1 MAGVRG
7 FAPFTRTVRSALTV
21 TASGLLAWSVAA
33 ASPTAL
39 AASGTS
45 SLTCFDTDV
54 SGSNLVASGGKPPS
68 DPGPVFVRQQVVEL
82 YGEVLADLGD
92 AADQQ
97 VGVVTFGTG
106 IGTVVGPVA
115 LSDQTAR
122 SRLDDALASALRP
135 SPTEAAWTDWVAGVS
150 GCEQM
155 FVRSGATR
163 GMIVML
169 TDGFPQGPA
178 GGPDRQLA
186 AISPMA
192 GKLRAEGISIQPVLY
207 GAGADRPGPA
217 RYSMTR
223 LAAMDQGHLVLAETP
238 LDMLR
243 SALSLASLAAD
254 VPLGGVEISVDGVS
268 SVPLTV
274 PPGVATAVLVVLR
287 SSGHVQVSVAA
298 PGGKPLLD
306 AAAGTGN
313 LGLVVAV
320 TRPAVGT
327 YQAAAEGQGS
337 VFAAELLRHDAVAVP
352 SARPAGQPDRSA
364 APRAGHSG
372 AHGFGWLLILALG
385 LGALAIAALSARL
398 IAARRWPTGT
408 LVVWRGSHW
417 RALDP
422 VDLNGQA
429 DLAELVTA
437 GPSQSGWS
445 IRWNRP
451 APVVTGPDGSAIR
464 LLADE
469 TTAVD
474 TTPPATLTWFP
485 GGVLTSLS
493 DEPPGRPSTDP

>member
-169 TDGFPQGPA
+169 TDGFPQGPRRRSGQATGGDLAHGREAA
-178 GGPDRQLA
+178 GRGHQHPA
-186 AISPMA
+186 C
-192 GKLRAEGISIQPVLY
+192 PVRRRR
-207 GAGADRPGPA
+207 DRPGPA

-254 VPLGGVEISVDGVS
+254 SRWAACEISVDGVS

-313 LGLVVAV
+313 LGLVVAI

-437 GPSQSGWS
+437 GRASQDGPSGGT
-445 IRWNRP
+445 
-451 APVVTGPDGSAIR
+451 VR
-464 LLADE
+464 L
-469 TTAVD
+469 
-474 TTPPATLTWFP
+474 
-485 GGVLTSLS
+485 
-493 DEPPGRPSTDP
+493 PS